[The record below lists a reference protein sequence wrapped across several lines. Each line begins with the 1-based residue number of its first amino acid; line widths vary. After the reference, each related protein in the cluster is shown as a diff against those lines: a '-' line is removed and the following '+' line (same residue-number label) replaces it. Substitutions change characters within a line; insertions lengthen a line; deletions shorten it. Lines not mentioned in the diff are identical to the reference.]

1 MRKLILLFTLIF
13 FFFFFGKVKDKII
26 DGKKTVIYS
35 IIEKEAVFSKGNAEF
50 QRLIA
55 ENFRL
60 KKIRANSL
68 ITCEIKFIVERDGTL
83 SNITA
88 TGENESFNKEAIR
101 AVTKIKEKCIPATIN
116 VQAVRERFK
125 IPLTINFE

>member
-1 MRKLILLFTLIF
+1 MKKLIYLIAVIFSSLIF
-13 FFFFFGKVKDKII
+13 GQVKDTII

-35 IIEKEAVFSKGNAEF
+35 SIEKEAVFSKGNAEF

-83 SNITA
+83 NNITA

-101 AVTKIKEKCIPATIN
+101 AVTKIKEKWIPATIN
-116 VQAVRERFK
+116 GQAVRERFK

>member
-1 MRKLILLFTLIF
+1 MKKLIYLIAVIFSSLIF
-13 FFFFFGKVKDKII
+13 GQVKDTII
-26 DGKKTVIYS
+26 DGKKAVIYS
-35 IIEKEAVFSKGNAEF
+35 SIEKEAVFSKGNAEF

-68 ITCEIKFIVERDGTL
+68 ITCEIKFIVEKDGTL

-101 AVTKIKEKCIPATIN
+101 AVTKIKEKWIPATIN
-116 VQAVRERFK
+116 GQAVRERFK

>member
-13 FFFFFGKVKDKII
+13 SGFVFGQVKDTII

-35 IIEKEAVFSKGNAEF
+35 SIEKEAVFSKGNAEF

-101 AVTKIKEKCIPATIN
+101 AVTKIKEKWIPATISG
-116 VQAVRERFK
+116 QAVSERFK

>member
-1 MRKLILLFTLIF
+1 MKKLIYLIAVIFSSLIF
-13 FFFFFGKVKDKII
+13 GQVKDTII

-35 IIEKEAVFSKGNAEF
+35 SIEKEAVFSKGNTEF

-60 KKIRANSL
+60 KNIRANSL

-88 TGENESFNKEAIR
+88 TGENESF
-101 AVTKIKEKCIPATIN
+101 IKK
-116 VQAVRERFK
+116 Q
-125 IPLTINFE
+125 

>member
-1 MRKLILLFTLIF
+1 MRKLIVLFILVF
-13 FFFFFGKVKDKII
+13 SGFVFGQVKDTII
-26 DGKKTVIYS
+26 DGEKVEIYS
-35 IIEKEAVFSKGNAEF
+35 SIEKEAVFSKGNAEF

-83 SNITA
+83 NNITA

-101 AVTKIKEKCIPATIN
+101 AVTKIKEKWIPATIN
-116 VQAVRERFK
+116 GQAVSERFK